1 MHGTAPVL
9 ALALALTVAGC
20 HDDHDKAHAH
30 APGATSAAARA
41 HDHGT
46 TPAAAHAHDHGAA
59 APAKLT
65 LDDAGRKWPTD
76 EPLRAGMR
84 SIRDDLQAAV
94 VPIHAKTYTPGDY
107 EALAAR
113 IEGSI
118 GAIVSKCKLP
128 PAVDAQ
134 FHVVLAELVAGADV
148 MKKDGDRMAGA
159 AKAIGAL
166 RSYAEFFDHPGWEPV
181 KH

>member
-1 MHGTAPVL
+1 MHGK
-9 ALALALTVAGC
+9 ALVVALALTLGAAGC

-30 APGATSAAARA
+30 APGATSAAA
-41 HDHGT
+41 
-46 TPAAAHAHDHGAA
+46 HAHDHGEAA
-59 APAKLT
+59 AVKLA
-65 LDDAGRKWPTD
+65 LDEGGRKWPTD
-76 EPLRAGMR
+76 EPLRAGMK

-94 VPIHAKTYTPGDY
+94 VPIHAKTYTPDDY
-107 EALAAR
+107 KALAAR
-113 IEGSI
+113 IESTI
-118 GAIVSKCKLP
+118 GTVVSKCKLP
-128 PAVDAQ
+128 PRVDAQ